1 MPHESRLA
9 RELRQLLSSRRVAA
23 LGTTDADGNPFV
35 SMVPFAACPGRG
47 RVAIHVSGM
56 AAHTGHMLER
66 PAVSLLVA
74 TGEVPNEPVHALQ
87 RVTMQGL
94 ASTPESGSPDW
105 EECRRAY
112 LDRFPEAESMTAL
125 SDFRFVAIDVD
136 HGRHVEG
143 FGTAR
148 DVTGEELERV
158 LAPVPVG

>member
-9 RELRQLLSSRRVAA
+9 RELRQLFLSQRVAA
-23 LGTTDADGNPFV
+23 LGTLDADGNPFV

-56 AAHTGHMLER
+56 AAHTDHMKNNS
-66 PAVSLLVA
+66 AVSLLVA
-74 TGEVPNEPVHALQ
+74 TSETPNEPVHALQ
-87 RVTMQGL
+87 RVTMQGR
-94 ASTPESGSPDW
+94 ASTPESGSAEW
-105 EECRRAY
+105 EECRNAY
-112 LDRFPEAESMTAL
+112 LDRFPEAESMTEL
-125 SDFRFVAIDVD
+125 SDFRFVVIDVD

-158 LAPVPVG
+158 LGPVPVV